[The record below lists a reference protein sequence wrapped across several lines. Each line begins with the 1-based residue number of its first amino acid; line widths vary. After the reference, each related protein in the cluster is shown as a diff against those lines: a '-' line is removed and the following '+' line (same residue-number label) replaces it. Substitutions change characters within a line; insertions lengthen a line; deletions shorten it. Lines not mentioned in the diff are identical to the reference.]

1 MQSGMRLM
9 SMLWTCVKI
18 LCYLNQLY
26 QIKNGS
32 KVESRKIFGP
42 LSLVKC
48 KENYTTIITDTKE
61 THNVYNWRPFIH
73 KFHGQEHLRYKK
85 KLLQRWNRGK
95 YVVLR
100 VGSLGKIKK
109 KDYTTIMANIN
120 VNIHKTRNPARR
132 TQCYLHFTFVN
143 CI

>member
-1 MQSGMRLM
+1 MYIIKDHLYIN
-9 SMLWTCVKI
+9 SMA
-18 LCYLNQLY
+18 
-26 QIKNGS
+26 KN
-32 KVESRKIFGP
+32 I
-42 LSLVKC
+42 
-48 KENYTTIITDTKE
+48 
-61 THNVYNWRPFIH
+61 
-73 KFHGQEHLRYKK
+73 LRYKK

-132 TQCYLHFTFVN
+132 TQCYLNFTFVN